1 MQLSLGKFYGFVLVQ
16 NRLSI
21 DDIYK
26 NKGNILLADLKSNHI
41 QQDNRHAKQASSA
54 ISGETFG
61 ALINLAGRQRMLSQR
76 IVLNAVLS
84 TMGHETALETARE
97 ALDLFRVSHAALVHG
112 NSELPG
118 VFFENLRLV
127 YFGEVEGDRKIS
139 EFIEL
144 VEEALNACESGFRT
158 APGLLSELG
167 KQATPI
173 VALLNRITVV
183 YEVESKQH
191 SQIQRRQH
199 HELMSSI
206 QNIAKQAR
214 IVSVNAQIVAARAG
228 EVGREFAVVAG
239 ELTNITVKIDDL
251 VRVALGNTFV

>member
-1 MQLSLGKFYGFVLVQ
+1 M
-16 NRLSI
+16 
-21 DDIYK
+21 
-26 NKGNILLADLKSNHI
+26 LADLKYKQSV
-41 QQDNRHAKQASSA
+41 QDQRNVKSGNVAV
-54 ISGETFG
+54 SGETFG

-84 TMGHETALETARE
+84 TMGHETAMETARE
-97 ALDLFRVSHAALVHG
+97 ALALFRVSHAALVHG

-127 YFGEVEGDRKIS
+127 YFGEVEADRKIT

-144 VEEALNACESGFRT
+144 VEQALSACESGFRT
-158 APGLLSELG
+158 APGLLNELG
-167 KQATPI
+167 RQATPI

-183 YEVESKQH
+183 YEDESKQH
-191 SQIQRRQH
+191 SKVQRKQH

-239 ELTNITVKIDDL
+239 ELTNITVKIDEL
-251 VRVALGNTFV
+251 VRVAMVNPIV

>member
-1 MQLSLGKFYGFVLVQ
+1 
-16 NRLSI
+16 
-21 DDIYK
+21 
-26 NKGNILLADLKSNHI
+26 LLADLKPHQAMKHQVAQGHHFKI
-41 QQDNRHAKQASSA
+41 QSSEV
-54 ISGETFG
+54 STETFG

-97 ALDLFRVSHAALVHG
+97 ALALFRVSHAALVQG

-118 VFFENLRLV
+118 VFFEELRLI
-127 YFGEVEGDRKIS
+127 YFGEVEADRKIS
-139 EFIEL
+139 EFISL
-144 VEEALNACESGFRT
+144 VEKAISACESKFRT
-158 APGLLSELG
+158 APDLLNELG
-167 KQATPI
+167 QQATPI
-173 VALLNRITVV
+173 VALLNRVTVV
-183 YEVESKQH
+183 YEEESKKH
-191 SQIQRRQH
+191 AKVQRKQH

-239 ELTNITVKIDDL
+239 ELTNITAKIDEL
-251 VRVALGNTFV
+251 VRVAVGNASV

>member
-1 MQLSLGKFYGFVLVQ
+1 MTFDV
-16 NRLSI
+16 N
-21 DDIYK
+21 DI
-26 NKGNILLADLKSNHI
+26 NKRENILLADLKPH
-41 QQDNRHAKQASSA
+41 QATERSHKFNTSSMA
-54 ISGETFG
+54 VSAETFG

-97 ALDLFRVSHAALVHG
+97 ALTLFKVSHAALVHG

-118 VFFENLRLV
+118 VFFEELRLV
-127 YFGEVEGDRKIS
+127 YFGEIEGDRKIVD
-139 EFIEL
+139 FTNL
-144 VEEALNACESGFRT
+144 VEKALSACESGFRT
-158 APGLLSELG
+158 VPDLLNELG

-183 YEVESKQH
+183 YEDESKKH
-191 SQIQRRQH
+191 AKVQRKQH

-239 ELTNITVKIDDL
+239 ELTNITAKIDEL
-251 VRVALGNTFV
+251 VRVAVGNVSV

>member
-1 MQLSLGKFYGFVLVQ
+1 
-16 NRLSI
+16 
-21 DDIYK
+21 
-26 NKGNILLADLKSNHI
+26 LLADLKPH
-41 QQDNRHAKQASSA
+41 QAVKHHSVAQGHHFKTNSLEVSA
-54 ISGETFG
+54 ETFG

-97 ALDLFRVSHAALVHG
+97 ALALFKVSHAALVQG
-112 NSELPG
+112 NSEMPG
-118 VFFENLRLV
+118 VFFEELRLV
-127 YFGEVEGDRKIS
+127 YFGEVEADRKIT
-139 EFIEL
+139 EFTDL
-144 VEEALNACESGFRT
+144 VEKAISACESGFRT
-158 APGLLSELG
+158 APDLLNELG

-183 YEVESKQH
+183 YEDESKEH
-191 SQIQRRQH
+191 AKVQRKQH

-239 ELTNITVKIDDL
+239 ELTNITAKIDEL
-251 VRVALGNTFV
+251 VRVAVGNVSV

>member
-1 MQLSLGKFYGFVLVQ
+1 M
-16 NRLSI
+16 
-21 DDIYK
+21 
-26 NKGNILLADLKSNHI
+26 LAELKHNQIGQENHKI
-41 QQDNRHAKQASSA
+41 KTGSPVITS
-54 ISGETFG
+54 ETFG

-97 ALDLFRVSHAALVHG
+97 ALALFRVSHAALVHG

-127 YFGEVEGDRKIS
+127 YFGEVEGDRKIL
-139 EFIEL
+139 EFINL
-144 VEEALNACESGFRT
+144 VEQALSACEFGYRT
-158 APGLLSELG
+158 AAGLLSELG
-167 KQATPI
+167 QQATPI
-173 VALLNRITVV
+173 VTLLNRITVV
-183 YEVESKQH
+183 YEGESKH
-191 SQIQRRQH
+191 HAQIQRKQH
-199 HELMSSI
+199 HELMSNI

-239 ELTNITVKIDDL
+239 ELTNITAKIDDL
-251 VRVALGNTFV
+251 VRVALGNSLV